1 MYSKIDVNNQIKQSY
16 DGVMPATVTDCG
28 GISFVS
34 WKD

>member
-28 GISFVS
+28 GSSFVS